1 VVIIPEMVVLEEEVA
16 LIIMVVA
23 GVAVTLEE
31 LVRTP
36 LKMVDG

>member
-1 VVIIPEMVVLEEEVA
+1 VIIPEMVVLEEEVA